1 MKDNLCILRISTVR
15 GDSFKFFFPSTVL
28 WLGKLKLKTRASY
41 LKWMGEV
48 LILDVR
54 V

>member
-1 MKDNLCILRISTVR
+1 MRIIIMEQQGV
-15 GDSFKFFFPSTVL
+15 PVL

-41 LKWMGEV
+41 LKWMGEE
-48 LILDVR
+48 LTLDVR